1 MDLMTR
7 KVAQNKLKTQNILLP
22 ILELQAEEPIFEK
35 LLPKIDVKE
44 EMKKYKLIY
53 RKINLIFKKD

>member
-1 MDLMTR
+1 MTR
-7 KVAQNKLKTQNILLP
+7 KVALHKYKTQNILLP
-22 ILELQAEEPIFEK
+22 VLELQAEEPIFEK

-53 RKINLIFKKD
+53 RRIHLIFKKD